1 MGTSEGD
8 TKIKSRFIVEESY
21 ISPENIKAIAH
32 TRNKIDRITG
42 GTLQGTLFSTKP
54 VYGAA
59 NLHVHFEIVDAKD
72 FEAGLAIFLLR
83 DLWLGNV
90 AIGGEKSI
98 GRGTVRGVCAKIN
111 FRDKSY
117 ELDASGKVISGDKA
131 ELAKFAAAVKNWSDS
146 E

>member
-1 MGTSEGD
+1 M
-8 TKIKSRFIVEESY
+8 
-21 ISPENIKAIAH
+21 
-32 TRNKIDRITG
+32 
-42 GTLQGTLFSTKP
+42 
-54 VYGAA
+54 
-59 NLHVHFEIVDAKD
+59 HVHFEIVDAKD

-111 FRDKSY
+111 FRGKSY